1 MNKLPRRS
9 RNRWYYIWHSI
20 RYFIIGNFLCFLG
33 WWEGN
38 HRITDW
44 WYLEV
49 IAIGAAC
56 IMLSVQI
63 LIDKQQN

>member
-1 MNKLPRRS
+1 
-9 RNRWYYIWHSI
+9 
-20 RYFIIGNFLCFLG
+20 
-33 WWEGN
+33 
-38 HRITDW
+38 
-44 WYLEV
+44 LEV